1 MERKRNSGR
10 SAPNAREGNLHYNR
24 MPMYKGHDTAVKK
37 FLRLFSYLQGQY
49 YLYISALLLTVCA
62 RIIAALQPSLIKIT
76 IDSVIGE
83 IPLRDA
89 GIERM
94 LLFLGTAAR
103 GTSGLLLM
111 AGSIFIFALLRSV
124 ITFCQT
130 NMANAAT
137 ERAIQQVR
145 NRLYNHIQLL
155 PYAYHANAKT
165 GNLIQRC
172 TSDIETIRVA
182 LYSQIPEVAGSSFLI
197 IYTVVLMMGIN
208 MRLTLISAAVIPVM
222 FIFSAVFFFIIE
234 KQFTIATD
242 REAAMTTVIQENL
255 TGIRVVKA
263 FTRQQYEIDKFRIK
277 SEAYM
282 QQNLVLTRYFAAF
295 WTGSDFLSWIQIC
308 VIILYGSLLAT
319 RGEISIG
326 TLVAFISYMQMLIH
340 PVRMLG
346 RIMANIGKAFVS
358 AERIEAVLCEKTE
371 ELFPSQ
377 RKPMIKGQIVFN
389 AVSFAY
395 PEAENV
401 PVLDGVSFTIQAG
414 QTAAI
419 LGPTGSGKSS
429 LVHLLDRLYDYTSG
443 SITVD
448 GIELRSIDK
457 GWIRSQI
464 GLVLQEPFLYGRT
477 IMENIKLAAPSL
489 SDAEAQRYA
498 RIAALDNE
506 IQYFSDGYETM
517 VGERGVSLSGGQ
529 KQRLAIARTL
539 IKDAPI
545 LIFDDSLSA
554 VDVETDAEIRAA
566 LKNENKHKTVIIIS
580 HRIAT
585 VKDADSIIVLEK
597 GKITEQGTHRELIQR
612 DGLYKRI
619 YDIQNAG

>member
-1 MERKRNSGR
+1 MKNF
-10 SAPNAREGNLHYNR
+10 
-24 MPMYKGHDTAVKK
+24 T
-37 FLRLFSYLQGQY
+37 RLVSYLRGQSHIY
-49 YLYISALLLTVCA
+49 VLALVLAICA
-62 RIIAALQPSLIKIT
+62 RVVIAAVQPTLIKIT
-76 IDSVIGE
+76 IDSVIGSQ
-83 IPLRDA
+83 PLHTT
-89 GIERM
+89 GLERL
-94 LLFLGTAAR
+94 LLFFGEAIR
-103 GTSGLLLM
+103 GASGLMIM
-111 AGSIFIFALLRSV
+111 AALIFGIALLRSA

-130 NMANAAT
+130 NMTNAAT
-137 ERAIQQVR
+137 ERAIQNIR
-145 NRLYNHIQLL
+145 NKLYNHIQLL

-165 GNLIQRC
+165 GDLIQRC

-182 LYSQIPEVAGSSFLI
+182 LYSQIPDVISLSFLI
-197 IYTVVLMMGIN
+197 IYTVFLMLKIN
-208 MRLTLISAAVIPVM
+208 MRLTCVSAAVILVM
-222 FIFSAVFFFIIE
+222 FIFSAIFFFIIE
-234 KQFTIATD
+234 KQFTIATE
-242 REAAMTTVIQENL
+242 RESAMTTVIQESL
-255 TGIRVVKA
+255 TGIRVIKA
-263 FTRQQYEIDKFRIK
+263 FTRQQYEIEKFKAK

-282 QQNLVLTRYFAAF
+282 QQNLALTKYFAAF

-308 VIILYGSLLAT
+308 TIILYGGLLAA
-319 RGEISIG
+319 RKEISVG

-358 AERIEAVLCEKTE
+358 AERIETVLREKPE
-371 ELFPSQ
+371 ELFPSHK
-377 RKPMIKGQIVFN
+377 KPALKGRIVFDS
-389 AVSFAY
+389 VSFAY
-395 PEAENV
+395 PGAENV
-401 PVLDGVSFTIQAG
+401 PVLDKVSFTIQKG

-429 LVHLLDRLYDYTSG
+429 LIYLLDRLYDYTSG
-443 SITVD
+443 SITID
-448 GIELRSIDK
+448 GIELHSIDK
-457 GWIRSQI
+457 GWLRSQI

-477 IMENIKLAAPSL
+477 IMENLKLAAPAI

-498 RIAALDNE
+498 RIASLDSE
-506 IQYFSDGYETM
+506 IQYFNEGYDTM

-539 IKDAPI
+539 IKDSPI

-566 LKNENKHKTVIIIS
+566 LKNENKHKTVILIS

-585 VKDADSIIVLEK
+585 VKDADIIIVLEK
-597 GKITEQGTHRELIQR
+597 GKITEQGTHSDLIQQ